1 MRILSRGTPLIVLP
15 LVVLGCEVT
24 PPEAA
29 FLPEDRVAIER
40 LAQEFGGGVLAE
52 DWEGVAGLFRTD
64 AVMMPPEGPPVEGR
78 PAIRSA
84 LEAGEPGVEL
94 TGMSVVTEEVD
105 GGAFIAYARG
115 TYEQHFSASTPD
127 GDVVWTEE
135 GSWLTVLR
143 KDGIEP
149 EHPWGIHRHI
159 WNSDLPA
166 MPSDLPDVPP
176 PAS

>member
-1 MRILSRGTPLIVLP
+1 MRILSRGTPLVALALIL
-15 LVVLGCEVT
+15 LGCEVT

-40 LAQEFGGGVLAE
+40 LAQEFAEGLLVE
-52 DWEGVAGLFRTD
+52 DWDGVAGLFRTD

-78 PAIRSA
+78 LAIRSA
-84 LEAGEPGVEL
+84 LEAEVPGVEL

-115 TYEQHFSASTPD
+115 TYEQHFSASIPD

-149 EHPWGIHRHI
+149 EHAWGIHRHI

-166 MPSDLPDVPP
+166 MPSELPDASPP
-176 PAS
+176 GS